1 MDWYPPQKRLLVPRM
16 KGTKIKLINRKEGN
30 KIAKKIKTSHGAAT
44 RPKVEEK
51 GEKKKGDEDRQ
62 RDDAAMRLQR
72 ERHGPI
78 RRTRIGMK

>member
-51 GEKKKGDEDRQ
+51 GEKKR
-62 RDDAAMRLQR
+62 
-72 ERHGPI
+72 
-78 RRTRIGMK
+78 GMKIGKGMMLRCVCSASGMAQ